1 MGRLNSAATQVWLR
15 ETDLVDLTLATL
27 PAYLRGEGHPVLA
40 DRIEAAGNDRAWELR
55 DVGLSIAD
63 AAQEVEINGVPATIA
78 AHYNAGVI
86 SVADA
91 KRHAGKT
98 DPLSDLRKLATDRAT
113 AEHALTEI
121 RRLGKVKAQEAR
133 QKGASVADIGE
144 AFGVSRQ
151 GAYDLLD

>member
-1 MGRLNSAATQVWLR
+1 M
-15 ETDLVDLTLATL
+15 
-27 PAYLRGEGHPVLA
+27 
-40 DRIEAAGNDRAWELR
+40 
-55 DVGLSIAD
+55 
-63 AAQEVEINGVPATIA
+63 
-78 AHYNAGVI
+78 I